1 MYNSPY
7 FNQLA
12 SVDRIDAQI
21 QELQRQRAQVQQMNT
36 QPSINQT
43 FQLAPNNTQMKMV
56 DSIDDVKKELV
67 FGDTPFFSKDMRMVW
82 LKNAKGDIKS
92 YELNEII
99 QKDEKDLMIDNLKL
113 EIERLKENEQS
124 NVKYNDEPIKVKEP
138 TTSTANRKFNK

>member
-43 FQLAPNNTQMKMV
+43 FQLAPNNNLLKVV
-56 DSIDDVKKELV
+56 DTIEDVKKDLV
-67 FGDTPFFSKDMRMVW
+67 FGDTPYFSKDMKIVW
-82 LKNAKGDIKS
+82 IKNTKGEIKS
-92 YELNEII
+92 YELNEIV
-99 QKDEKDLMIDNLKL
+99 QKDEKDLIIDNLKI
-113 EIERLKENEQS
+113 EIERLKANEQS
-124 NVKYNDEPIKVKEP
+124 NVKHNDEPIKITQP
-138 TTSTANRKFNK
+138 TTSTTIRKINK